1 MALPNVFT
9 KEVSEEIVNRINKLT
24 PETKGLWGKMSVS
37 QMLAHCAVTYEY
49 EYEPTKY
56 KAPGGFMKFILKL
69 VLKPIVVNEKP
80 YKKNSG
86 TGSDFLVKDDKN
98 FAAEKERLI
107 GFVRKTQ
114 ELGAKHFDG
123 KTSHSFGPLTSTE
136 YNNMFYKH
144 LNHHLS
150 QFGV

>member
-1 MALPNVFT
+1 
-9 KEVSEEIVNRINKLT
+9 
-24 PETKGLWGKMSVS
+24 
-37 QMLAHCAVTYEY
+37 
-49 EYEPTKY
+49 
-56 KAPGGFMKFILKL
+56 MKFILKL

-86 TGSDFLVKDDKN
+86 TGPDFLVKDDKN

-114 ELGAKHFDG
+114 ELGATHFDG
-123 KTSHSFGPLTSTE
+123 KASHSFGSLTSTE